1 MGRTLAIGDIHGC
14 VVALRA
20 LAESVPFEADDMVIT
35 LGDYVDRGPDS
46 AGVLDW
52 LIEREAKGRLI
63 PIRGNHDEMM
73 LGARQFG
80 GGSWLACGGDTT
92 LESYKRD
99 GQFGTVDDVPAAHW
113 EFLESK
119 CRLYYGTESHLFT
132 HGTPVSDVPVADQ
145 PAFALLWNFWDSPSP
160 HCSGKML
167 VCGHSTQES
176 GRPLS
181 IGHAIC
187 IDTGA
192 GSGGWLTCLDVES
205 GEYWQTDND
214 GRTRNGVL

>member
-1 MGRTLAIGDIHGC
+1 LGRTLAIGDIHGC
-14 VVALRA
+14 IVALRT
-20 LAESVPFEADDMVIT
+20 LAEYVPFETHDTVIT

-52 LIEREAKGRLI
+52 LIEREANCRLI
-63 PIRGNHDEMM
+63 AIRGNHDEMM

-80 GGSWLACGGDTT
+80 GGSWVACGGDLT

-99 GQFGTVDDVPAAHW
+99 GQFGSVDDVPAAHW

-119 CRLYYGTESHLFT
+119 SRLYYETESHLFT
-132 HGTPVSDVPVADQ
+132 HGTPVSDVAIADQ
-145 PAFALLWNFWDSPSP
+145 PAFALLWNFWDSPAP
-160 HCSGKML
+160 HCSGKVL

-192 GSGGWLTCLDVES
+192 GSGGWLTCLDVET
-205 GEYWQTDND
+205 GEYWQADDD